1 MNTNAKRYL
10 EKSRGKLTLGS
21 AIRSIRLCEEKS
33 QTAFAKKLK
42 VSTQYLC
49 DLEHNRKNVSPKKAK
64 KMAEILGYSPEQFVA
79 LAIQDS
85 LDRDQIHM
93 SVQIKVA

>member
-1 MNTNAKRYL
+1 MSINAKRYL
-10 EKSRGKLTLGS
+10 EKRRGKLTFGS

-49 DLEHNRKNVSPKKAK
+49 DLEHNRKIISPKKAK
-64 KMAEILGYSPEQFVA
+64 KIAEILGYSPEQFVA

-85 LDRDQIHM
+85 LDHDNIRM
-93 SVQIKVA
+93 LVEIKAA

>member
-1 MNTNAKRYL
+1 MSINARRHL
-10 EKSRGKLTLGS
+10 EKVRGKLTLGS

-33 QTAFAKKLK
+33 QIAFAKKLK

-49 DLEHNRKNVSPKKAK
+49 DLEHNRKIISPKKAK
-64 KMAEILGYSPEQFVA
+64 KIAEILGYSPEQFVA

-85 LDRDQIHM
+85 LDRDHIHM
-93 SVQIKVA
+93 LVEVKVA

>member
-1 MNTNAKRYL
+1 MTTKAKQYL

-42 VSTQYLC
+42 ISVQYLC
-49 DLEHNRKNVSPKKAK
+49 DLEHNRKIVSPQKAK

-85 LDRDQIHM
+85 LDYYHINM
-93 SVQIKVA
+93 LVEIKAA

>member
-1 MNTNAKRYL
+1 MSINAKQYL
-10 EKSRGKLTLGS
+10 EKVAGKLTLGS

-49 DLEHNRKNVSPKKAK
+49 DLEHNRKIVSAKKAK
-64 KMAEILGYSPEQFVA
+64 QFADILGYSPEQFIA

-85 LDRDQIHM
+85 LNHDGINM
-93 SVQIKVA
+93 LVKIKAA